1 MASPVR
7 LSLAHPIWA
16 LGSHRGIAAVT
27 VLVMVLVEV
36 VGKDVYFVTIRSGF
50 QNYHS
55 GSKIEH
61 DSGTG
66 GLGACGDTRR
76 RLSQLRR

>member
-1 MASPVR
+1 MVRKTRPVSFRMMGLGWGGQPMASPVH

-50 QNYHS
+50 QNYHWQQN
-55 GSKIEH
+55 
-61 DSGTG
+61 
-66 GLGACGDTRR
+66 GA
-76 RLSQLRR
+76 